1 MAGKYQS
8 LTIKRKLEI
17 LDTLENLP
25 PGKKKKDV
33 VHQQMEYISSDD
45 NLQCSPILT
54 FEEIVNSIRESDVQV
69 TGDDHDDL
77 GEPLRT
83 VSSIKAHS
91 AFLDTLCIK
100 AFLLHAEAADH
111 CYNLLSKLEM
121 ELMKASTK
129 CSTYNQTSITD
140 YFETM

>member
-33 VHQQMEYISSDD
+33 ATDFNI
-45 NLQCSPILT
+45 P
-54 FEEIVNSIRESDVQV
+54 
-69 TGDDHDDL
+69 DHDDL

-91 AFLDTLCIK
+91 AFLDIK
-100 AFLLHAEAADH
+100 AFLLHAEATDH

-129 CSTYNQTSITD
+129 CSTYNQTSITLKQCNGLVTL
-140 YFETM
+140 YM